1 MVKLMKLMKA
11 VMGTA
16 LLSKALK
23 SILTAALLRSA
34 NGTSRASAVSMA
46 DELTDALTNLGR
58 NGSRSGY
65 LQALLKGAL
74 AFALLR
80 SMNGSGVGVT
90 GAGVKQPGMISTL
103 SALLATIMRSM
114 ERQHDDSGR
123 VIDVDDF
130 TIVDEK

>member
-11 VMGTA
+11 VIGTA

-34 NGTSRASAVSMA
+34 KGTSRASAASMA

-65 LQALLKGAL
+65 LQALLKSAL
-74 AFALLR
+74 AFALLQ
-80 SMNGSGVGVT
+80 SMKGSGVGAT
-90 GAGVKQPGMISTL
+90 QPGMISTF
-103 SALLATIMRSM
+103 SALLVTIMRSM
-114 ERQHDDSGR
+114 DRQHDDSSR

-130 TIVDEK
+130 TIVDEKP

>member
-23 SILTAALLRSA
+23 GILTAALLKSA

-58 NGSRSGY
+58 NGIRSGY

-80 SMNGSGVGVT
+80 SMRGSGVGAT
-90 GAGVKQPGMISTL
+90 QPGMVSTF
-103 SALLATIMRSM
+103 SALLVTIMRSM